1 MIIIH
6 DVPKISG
13 KTGHVAQNMIVTQPV
28 DSKNLNNDENK
39 RNLNKNL
46 TGKTGHV
53 APIVIVTQPAAEA
66 RKQTRELLDPP
77 YR

>member
-1 MIIIH
+1 M
-6 DVPKISG
+6 PKISG
-13 KTGHVAQNMIVTQPV
+13 KTGHVAQIMIVTQPV
-28 DSKNLNNDENK
+28 NSKNLSNDENK
-39 RNLNKNL
+39 MNLNKNL

-66 RKQTRELLDPP
+66 RKPTRELLDPP